1 MQWKIPEKDSYGE
14 VVVRSNIRLIFQQ
27 IEGDGKG
34 HKQNGEELESNDKVR
49 GASSTLKAVNRHFEG
64 LCPIEPYISES
75 FQKMII

>member
-1 MQWKIPEKDSYGE
+1 MVIVYCFLPG
-14 VVVRSNIRLIFQQ
+14 V

-49 GASSTLKAVNRHFEG
+49 GASSTLEAVNRHFEG

-75 FQKMII
+75 F